1 LTRIWLHPDDRRI
14 IDGRHRYR
22 ACREA
27 GVNPQYQIW
36 DGKGSLFQFVV
47 SQNVLRRHLT
57 PAQKAVAAWK
67 MKHYVA
73 EEFAKGKAD
82 KLRQQALARPRDE
95 SGRLAKGQVRPNS
108 DEPGETT
115 NRLVAKMMGI
125 GASSVAL
132 VDKISMEAPDLLGK
146 IESGTINLHRA
157 ENDLKTRKALA
168 VRTAN
173 AEAIRELPPINEALN
188 CGAKFSAIV
197 IDPPW
202 SYEESNK
209 AEVVGRTLPYADMKF
224 ADIEAMEMPAEDDC
238 ALFLWTTN
246 AFLPK
251 SFALLN
257 RWGFRYSATIVW
269 CKIHANGNHRFSSP
283 INPYFKNSVEF
294 ILFGVRGKLD
304 FMPGQEVKNADTWFT
319 AQIGPG
325 GHSSKP
331 PEFLKMVESWVP
343 GPYLEIFSRS
353 ERPGWSSYGEGG
365 LQLAQS
371 HA

>member
-1 LTRIWLHPDDRRI
+1 MIEV

-27 GVNPQYQIW
+27 GVNPEYQIW

-67 MKHYVA
+67 MKSYVA
-73 EEFAKGKAD
+73 EELAKGKAD
-82 KLRQQALARPRDE
+82 KIRQQAPARPRDE
-95 SGRLAKGQVRPNS
+95 GGRLAKGQVRPNS

-173 AEAIRELPPINEALN
+173 AEAIRELP
-188 CGAKFSAIV
+188 
-197 IDPPW
+197 
-202 SYEESNK
+202 
-209 AEVVGRTLPYADMKF
+209 
-224 ADIEAMEMPAEDDC
+224 
-238 ALFLWTTN
+238 
-246 AFLPK
+246 
-251 SFALLN
+251 
-257 RWGFRYSATIVW
+257 
-269 CKIHANGNHRFSSP
+269 
-283 INPYFKNSVEF
+283 
-294 ILFGVRGKLD
+294 
-304 FMPGQEVKNADTWFT
+304 
-319 AQIGPG
+319 
-325 GHSSKP
+325 
-331 PEFLKMVESWVP
+331 
-343 GPYLEIFSRS
+343 
-353 ERPGWSSYGEGG
+353 
-365 LQLAQS
+365 
-371 HA
+371 